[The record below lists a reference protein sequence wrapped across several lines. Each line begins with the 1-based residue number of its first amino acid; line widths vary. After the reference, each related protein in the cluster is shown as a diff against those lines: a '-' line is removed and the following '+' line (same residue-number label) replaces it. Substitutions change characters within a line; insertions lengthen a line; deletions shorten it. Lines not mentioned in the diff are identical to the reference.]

1 MMGNDQ
7 RIAIVGGRGKT
18 GRAVASAVEAAGAD
32 TVPVGR
38 AELADLA
45 ATLRGCDAVYLIAP
59 NLHPDEPAFVTTVLA
74 AMREAGVG
82 RIGYHSV
89 CAPYVPSMP
98 HHLAKAASEDLVRR
112 SGLDWTILQPCAYVD
127 NFLPGLRAASPRLE
141 VPYDADR
148 PFGLVGLE
156 DLGAVAARVL
166 LDPSHIGATY
176 EVGGRSLVTVRDVAS
191 AARRVLDAEV
201 ELTVTSP
208 DEWAAG
214 PGASLDPRERDW
226 LHAMFSYYE
235 DYGLPCGSAT
245 VPAVLGRPAQDLDT
259 LLRHALL

>member
-1 MMGNDQ
+1 MTERGE

-18 GRAVASAVEAAGAD
+18 GRAVAAALGAEGVE

-38 AELADLA
+38 AELTDPVA
-45 ATLRGCDAVYLIAP
+45 ALRGSDAVYLIAP
-59 NLHPDEPAFVTTVLA
+59 NLHPDEPSFVADILEATAT
-74 AMREAGVG
+74 AGVT
-82 RIGYHSV
+82 RLGYHSV

-112 SGLDWTILQPCAYVD
+112 SGLEWTILEPCAYVD
-127 NFLPGLRAASPRLE
+127 NFLPGLRNASPRLE
-141 VPYDADR
+141 VPYDVDR

-156 DLGAVAARVL
+156 DVGAVAAHVL

-176 EVGGRSLVTVRDVAS
+176 EVGGRSLVTVRDVAA
-191 AARRVLDAEV
+191 AARRVLGTEV
-201 ELTVTSP
+201 ELAVTSP

-235 DYGLPCGSAT
+235 HHGLPCGSAT
-245 VPAVLGRPAQDLDT
+245 VPAVLGRPAHDLDT

>member
-1 MMGNDQ
+1 MTGNGQ

-18 GRAVASAVEAAGAD
+18 GRAVASAVEAAGAE

-38 AELADLA
+38 AELGDLA

-59 NLHPDEPAFVTTVLA
+59 NLHPDEPAFVTDILD

-112 SGLDWTILQPCAYVD
+112 SGLEWTILEPCAYVD

-176 EVGGRSLVTVRDVAS
+176 EVGGRRLVTARDVV
-191 AARRVLDAEV
+191 AAAQRVLATTV
-201 ELTVTSP
+201 ELVVTSP
-208 DEWAAG
+208 DQWAAG

-235 DYGLPCGSAT
+235 DHGLPCGSTT

-259 LLRHALL
+259 LLRHALV